1 MREDQCPHNEQNL
14 LYVAITLGNAGK
26 MLNKKH
32 QDYSTDLLSLDI
44 LLFSSSY
51 QEDLL

>member
-1 MREDQCPHNEQNL
+1 
-14 LYVAITLGNAGK
+14 
-26 MLNKKH
+26 LNKKH

-51 QEDLL
+51 QEDLLWFRTHSTDMFWLD